1 MNRRLNRVYEKAPVL
16 NFPDSAKLVFMSDCH
31 RGVGNGNDNFE
42 QNQNLCFSA
51 LQYYYENGFIYF
63 ELGDGEELWENR
75 KLSQIIAAYGN
86 IYWLM
91 KKFYEDNRLFMIY
104 GNHDD
109 RKKNEKY
116 VRRNYAYF
124 YNECKN
130 CREPLFPGIDI
141 REAYRIRIMDF
152 ELFLLHGHQCDLLND
167 YLRIFTRLMVRYVWG
182 PLEMIGL
189 KPPAG
194 PIESHRKAQKGEKR
208 FLRFAEEKNI
218 SVICGHTHEAR
229 LTGNLYLNDGSM
241 VHPRCITA
249 LELSGRDARLVKWAV
264 TVNPCGILRIDR
276 IVLAERKEFL
286 TSLPDGQ

>member
-1 MNRRLNRVYEKAPVL
+1 MTIPGIRYSIYQKNSRGCSGWHSDSERGECTLNRRLNRVYEKAPVL

-141 REAYRIRIMDF
+141 REAYRIHIMDF
-152 ELFLLHGHQCDLLND
+152 ELFLLTVISAICSMIICASLHG
-167 YLRIFTRLMVRYVWG
+167 
-182 PLEMIGL
+182 
-189 KPPAG
+189 
-194 PIESHRKAQKGEKR
+194 
-208 FLRFAEEKNI
+208 
-218 SVICGHTHEAR
+218 
-229 LTGNLYLNDGSM
+229 
-241 VHPRCITA
+241 
-249 LELSGRDARLVKWAV
+249 
-264 TVNPCGILRIDR
+264 
-276 IVLAERKEFL
+276 
-286 TSLPDGQ
+286 